1 MTALPRI
8 YLPWTKTSALS
19 ANARTHW
26 ATKARLVKAQRRIAD
41 ALAREAGWHKID
53 VPAGAS
59 LHMRLTYCPPSVGG
73 LPDDDNVLTAHK
85 GARDAFADVLGIN
98 DRAIRGTAVLG
109 NRCKDGAVIVD
120 MEIVAE
126 TSIPRCGGSET
137 KKGPHRSA
145 TPKRLST

>member
-41 ALAREAGWHKID
+41 ALARKAGWHKID

-98 DRAIRGTAVLG
+98 DRSIRGTAVLG

-120 MEIVAE
+120 MTIEESGWQSIGDLAAGVVSRTISDKGAAE
-126 TSIPRCGGSET
+126 
-137 KKGPHRSA
+137 
-145 TPKRLST
+145 

>member
-59 LHMRLTYCPPSVGG
+59 LHMHLTYCPPSVGG
-73 LPDDDNVLTAHK
+73 VPDDDNVITASK
-85 GARDAFADVLGIN
+85 GARDALADVLGVD
-98 DRAIRGTAVLG
+98 DRRITCSARLG
-109 NRCKDGAVIVD
+109 ERCKGGAVIVD
-120 MEIVAE
+120 MEILTDPALRRV
-126 TSIPRCGGSET
+126 
-137 KKGPHRSA
+137 
-145 TPKRLST
+145 